1 MPTRRQLLKTIA
13 LATPALA
20 QVPFPSNTTRPWI
33 GPDFWANPLQDW
45 QLHDGR
51 IECIVSGGDRSVAL
65 LTQEITSTPGTLLVE
80 VELGPLPANQND
92 PAAKMGEGWAGLR
105 IGTRGNFSDYRDDAI
120 FGRGVNCGVTTDGRL
135 FIADLSASAPALDP
149 AKPIRLRL
157 TSEPGTLT
165 LAAFDAAG
173 LVVAEYKRE
182 RVPAEWL
189 PGLIAIVCSHGP
201 VRRSP
206 ERSTAADF
214 GFAARPHTERGGNV
228 RYWFKNLKVSGTQL
242 AARPERA
249 WGPLLFNQFTLSG
262 KTLKMTV
269 QLAPLDVPNS
279 TVELHANGKKL
290 ATAPVD
296 PGSATATFRLPWDPT
311 KDTPYELHF
320 GAARLS
326 GVIPHDPL
334 DKPKLTLGALTCQGD
349 YGYPHT
355 PIFENL
361 KTLRPDILFF
371 TGDQIYERNADYGVQ
386 RSPAP
391 AARLDYLR
399 KWYLFGWAWGELTRS
414 IPCVCLPDDHD
425 VYHGNIWGA
434 AGRKAEGQGQPGQD
448 SGGYTMPAPWV
459 NIVQRTQASHL
470 PDPPEKTPVDQ
481 NISVHYSHLVWGG
494 ISFALL
500 EDRKWKSA
508 PKVFIPDAKI
518 VNGFPQN
525 PNWKG
530 LDAPN
535 AELLGPRQEQFLADW
550 ALDWSNGIWLKCAV
564 SATIFATVA
573 TLPAPALT
581 DAVTTKLPVLK
592 PGEYGEGEIPTMDHD
607 SNGWP
612 QHARTKALRLLR
624 QASAFHI
631 AGDQHLG
638 STFQYG
644 IDDWNDGPFAL
655 CTPAISNIFP
665 RRWFPPKPGRNP
677 LPHSPRNT
685 GEFTDGFGNRIT
697 IHAVANPMQF
707 GVLPTALNNRAPGF
721 GSVEITRADH
731 KIVLTNWP
739 RWANIAKGDKP
750 YPGWP
755 ITVVDLPKSAHHLQT
770 LTART
775 RCVAE
780 VSDAEGKV
788 LYSLRLT
795 GNQFAAPV
803 PGPGEYTVRFHDPA
817 TRYEEF
823 HRRLE
828 AKQM

>member
-1 MPTRRQLLKTIA
+1 MPTRRHLLKTIA
-13 LATPALA
+13 LAAPVLA
-20 QVPFPSNTTRPWI
+20 QTLPPNTTRPWI

-45 QLHDGR
+45 QLHDGH

-65 LTQEITSTPGTLLVE
+65 LTQEILPTPGSLLLE
-80 VELGPLPANQND
+80 VELGPLQPD
-92 PAAKMGEGWAGLR
+92 LKMEEGWAGLR

-135 FIADLSASAPALDP
+135 FIADLSASAPTLDP
-149 AKPIRLRL
+149 SKPIRLRL

-165 LAAFDAAG
+165 ITAFDPTG
-173 LVVAEYKRE
+173 PVLSEYKRE
-182 RVPAEWL
+182 RVPADWL
-189 PGLIAIVCSHGP
+189 PGLVALVCSHGP

-228 RYWFKNLKVSGTQL
+228 RYWFKNLKVSGSQV
-242 AARPERA
+242 APRPERA
-249 WGPLLFNQFTLSG
+249 WGPLLFNQFTLSN

-269 QLAPLDVPNS
+269 QLAPLNSDRDTPKS
-279 TVELHANGKKL
+279 TVELHANGKQL
-290 ATAPVD
+290 GSALVEPA
-296 PGSATATFRLPWDPT
+296 SATATFRLPWDPS
-311 KDTPYELHF
+311 KDVPYELRF
-320 GAARLS
+320 GPARLS

-361 KTLRPDILFF
+361 RTLRPDILFF

-386 RSPAP
+386 RFPAP

-399 KWYLFGWAWGELTRS
+399 KWFLFGWAWGELTRS

-470 PDPPEKTPVDQ
+470 PDPPEKTPIEQ
-481 NISVHYSHLVWGG
+481 GISVHYSHLVWGG

-508 PKVFIPDAKI
+508 PKTFLPDAKI

-530 LDAPN
+530 LDAPA
-535 AELLGPRQEQFLADW
+535 AELLGPRQEQFLANW

-573 TLPAPALT
+573 TLPAPART
-581 DAVTTKLPVLK
+581 DSVTSKLPVLK
-592 PGEYGEGEIPTMDHD
+592 PGEYGEGEVPTMDHD

-644 IDDWNDGPFAL
+644 IDDWNDGPFAI

-685 GEFTDGFGNRIT
+685 GEFTDGFGNRLT

-739 RWANIAKGDKP
+739 RWASIAKGDKP

-755 ITVVDLPKSAHHLQT
+755 VTVTDLPKSAYVLQT

-780 VSDAEGKV
+780 VLDDENKV

-817 TRYEEF
+817 SRYEEF

-828 AKQM
+828 AKTAN